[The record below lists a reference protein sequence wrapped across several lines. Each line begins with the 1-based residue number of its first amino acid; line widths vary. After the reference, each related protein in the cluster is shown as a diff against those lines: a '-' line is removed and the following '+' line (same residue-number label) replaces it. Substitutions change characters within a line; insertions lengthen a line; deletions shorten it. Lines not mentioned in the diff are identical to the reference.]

1 MGSSAVFAAGQIQTH
16 FTRHA
21 AAAARLFHLG
31 CVGWMKNLLSGVVNF
46 FSFFFLPHTTKFF
59 FWEGELSVS
68 RVATSQA
75 RFSPPLLSLSL
86 LLLVLCWTFSK
97 IASEASLR
105 PGKGCF
111 FFFFVEDEWLTQLGE
126 YGNVVLMLTQ
136 RASRVESRQIY
147 LRSAFNWTS
156 RSQGEFW
163 ENRKLHWGKN
173 QTEVKVVVTVGLT
186 FDTLLFTSL
195 RGHSS
200 PHILFT
206 LFCPDRC
213 RWQTR
218 EKIQTTGGR

>member
-46 FSFFFLPHTTKFF
+46 FSFLFFLPHTTKFF
-59 FWEGELSVS
+59 FLGGGVVSVKS
-68 RVATSQA
+68 RHLTGS
-75 RFSPPLLSLSL
+75 FFPPLYFLSRSFFWFCVELFRKLQVKHLSDL
-86 LLLVLCWTFSK
+86 EKAV
-97 IASEASLR
+97 
-105 PGKGCF
+105 
-111 FFFFVEDEWLTQLGE
+111 FFFVEDEWLTQLGE

-147 LRSAFNWTS
+147 LWSAFNWTS
-156 RSQGEFW
+156 WSQGEFW

-206 LFCPDRC
+206 LFCPDLC

>member
-1 MGSSAVFAAGQIQTH
+1 MYCLVSLISF
-16 FTRHA
+16 
-21 AAAARLFHLG
+21 LFFFF
-31 CVGWMKNLLSGVVNF
+31 CLSPP
-46 FSFFFLPHTTKFF
+46 SFFFGRGSCRCQESPPHRLVFP
-59 FWEGELSVS
+59 
-68 RVATSQA
+68 
-75 RFSPPLLSLSL
+75 PPLLSLSL

-105 PGKGCF
+105 PGKGC

-213 RWQTR
+213 HWQTR